1 LDHGCCHCTT
11 NRRHGKN
18 PGIKIS
24 LTVGIRDSILY
35 NVNMDKITYTE
46 IFYSLQGEGRW
57 AGVPSVFFRTF
68 GCNFRCR
75 KFARS
80 RDEVIEGH
88 NPEVT
93 AIIQM
98 IEREPDR
105 YQRFE
110 DLPLVTTG
118 CDTYASIYPEFKR
131 FNHLE
136 SIDTIVDRMHNLI
149 PCNRWNQGY
158 EDNIH
163 LVITGGEPLLAYQ
176 QLYPQLL
183 DECRHRGLRDLTFET
198 NGTQRLYP
206 NVSDYLFEEFTR
218 SGRDRDRL
226 TFSVSPKLSCS
237 GESWDVAINT
247 QIVKSYEMLGVTYL
261 KFVVATEEDVS
272 EADRAVATYREFGFG
287 GPVYLMPVGGVPQV
301 YNLNTQQVAEM
312 AMYRGWKYSPRL
324 QVDIW
329 RNAWGT

>member
-1 LDHGCCHCTT
+1 
-11 NRRHGKN
+11 
-18 PGIKIS
+18 
-24 LTVGIRDSILY
+24 
-35 NVNMDKITYTE
+35 MDKITYTE

-75 KFARS
+75 KFGRPYN
-80 RDEVIEGH
+80 ETIEGH

-93 AIIQM
+93 EIIRM
-98 IEREPDR
+98 IEQDPDR

-131 FNHLE
+131 FNHQE
-136 SIDTIVDRMHNLI
+136 PIDTIIDRMHDLI
-149 PCNRWNQGY
+149 PGRRWDHGY
-158 EDNIH
+158 NDDIH

-183 DECRHRGLRDLTFET
+183 EECRHQGLRDLTFET

-206 NVSDYLFEEFTR
+206 NVQEYLFEEFTR
-218 SGRDRDRL
+218 HGRDRDRL

-237 GESWDVAINT
+237 GESWDSAIFP
-247 QIVKSYEMLGVTYL
+247 QIVKSYEMLGHTYL
-261 KFVVATEEDVS
+261 KFVVATAEDVA
-272 EADRAVATYREFGFG
+272 EAERAVAAYREAGFG
-287 GPVYLMPVGGVPQV
+287 GPVYLMPIGGVPQV
-301 YNLNTQQVAEM
+301 YNLNTQQVAEL
-312 AMYRGWKYSPRL
+312 AMRRGWRYSPRL